1 MKRVIILNILLL
13 TFVATINSQNDCDI
27 SLQEAQKA
35 YNEKNYPL
43 TKILC
48 NHIIS
53 NCGENY
59 GNVQEILQE
68 IEEANNEPFLTL
80 SNKDIFI
87 NGDGGDTTINVIC
100 NRDWTLILDNS
111 DMFFS
116 VLKKDKCVKIRVE
129 ENDGENIKHGY
140 IDIQTIDGTISK
152 RINIYQFSKSNNNTK
167 VEIPYLF
174 INKSKIYNSA
184 AGSRE
189 YIKVTTNSEWDVQ
202 VEPYMPFSLTKQND
216 TLIVDIF
223 KNNSNLSHTE
233 HFFIRTTDNSVIKK
247 VTIIQSGNTS
257 YDETEFNNEQYER
270 QESTNS
276 FQNKEKTRINTE
288 PTLYV
293 DKTSI
298 YTNYDAT
305 TEYVIVQSNSFWEIV
320 NKPNS
325 FFSTTINKDTIFI
338 YIDKNY
344 SSNFSRTGSFTIQ
357 TVDGKK
363 STEITITQP
372 AQPSTTYHSIDK
384 NTNDETYSYYKKETR
399 TSRYLEN
406 TGIKEMTWFG
416 LSLYSGFNI
425 GFHAS
430 VLNLRYKLVEIQPIN
445 LGLIS
450 TIDYLGEIEFFYY
463 QPVFRVYIPTHRRG
477 SIYADLGAILCFDG
491 TQYTATFL
499 KAELGFRFVPEN
511 RYAPTWD
518 FFLRYNGG
526 FCVGATLV
534 LSTRFD

>member
-1 MKRVIILNILLL
+1 MKRVIIFNILLL
-13 TFVATINSQNDCDI
+13 VFVAATNSQNDCDI

-68 IEEANNEPFLTL
+68 IEEANNEPFLTI

-140 IDIQTIDGTISK
+140 FDIQTIDGTISK

-167 VEIPYLF
+167 VEKPYLF

-247 VTIIQSGNTS
+247 
-257 YDETEFNNEQYER
+257 
-270 QESTNS
+270 
-276 FQNKEKTRINTE
+276 
-288 PTLYV
+288 
-293 DKTSI
+293 
-298 YTNYDAT
+298 
-305 TEYVIVQSNSFWEIV
+305 
-320 NKPNS
+320 
-325 FFSTTINKDTIFI
+325 
-338 YIDKNY
+338 
-344 SSNFSRTGSFTIQ
+344 
-357 TVDGKK
+357 
-363 STEITITQP
+363 
-372 AQPSTTYHSIDK
+372 
-384 NTNDETYSYYKKETR
+384 
-399 TSRYLEN
+399 
-406 TGIKEMTWFG
+406 
-416 LSLYSGFNI
+416 
-425 GFHAS
+425 
-430 VLNLRYKLVEIQPIN
+430 
-445 LGLIS
+445 
-450 TIDYLGEIEFFYY
+450 
-463 QPVFRVYIPTHRRG
+463 
-477 SIYADLGAILCFDG
+477 
-491 TQYTATFL
+491 
-499 KAELGFRFVPEN
+499 
-511 RYAPTWD
+511 
-518 FFLRYNGG
+518 
-526 FCVGATLV
+526 
-534 LSTRFD
+534 